1 MKSLKSQKKNLETSQ
16 VTQHKILS
24 KMPELNYCPQ
34 ESTIFVKPGVYAMSS
49 RKIESLIKI
58 ANIQKFYQCNPVRFI
73 NDFFNIE
80 LLDAQA
86 WIIQRAWNCPNVL
99 LVCTRGFGKSTLI
112 DIMIMAKDMLFCNY
126 WTYIAS
132 GSGSQ
137 AQQTFNTLEKL
148 ANDNID
154 TMLGSTGYI
163 FKSEI
168 EIKNAAGDG
177 FSHSSDGFSYN
188 LYNGSFTQT
197 LNSNIDKKRGFL
209 YRLIINTVPQKAS
222 PHRNMWIYFL

>member
-1 MKSLKSQKKNLETSQ
+1 
-16 VTQHKILS
+16 
-24 KMPELNYCPQ
+24 
-34 ESTIFVKPGVYAMSS
+34 
-49 RKIESLIKI
+49 
-58 ANIQKFYQCNPVRFI
+58 
-73 NDFFNIE
+73 
-80 LLDAQA
+80 
-86 WIIQRAWNCPNVL
+86 
-99 LVCTRGFGKSTLI
+99 
-112 DIMIMAKDMLFCNY
+112 MIMAKDMLFCNY